1 MRASRTYLRQWIG
14 GVFRFSTLWLV
25 VMGLFAA
32 DDIAALQLGPLS
44 IAAGPWMQ
52 VDDRGLITV
61 SVRLLPP
68 INQAALALVQ
78 PYIGQARVPAPMI
91 SRMIPPVGGMLAGQI
106 VAHWTLPPLTS
117 GRVRLGADPRS
128 PSVEVP
134 VLPGPSEAVA
144 VALVGG
150 ARWPTADLFG
160 ISAEG
165 PPAADILVAPK
176 ASGRLPVSA
185 VLLLGTAPLAR
196 IGTGG
201 WESRVP
207 IIARLAP
214 PHSGDE
220 VDLMQL
226 AILGPPG
233 VPGADLTWGC
243 LGLPSLLRGP
253 EVAVDLA
260 RRTRAWE
267 VLLDPS
273 ATWDVS
279 LRAARDRH
287 DVENLRLGVGIAHM
301 LGIPCILAGGSPA
314 GFISEPMITGKLG
327 GMEVVTGGVRYVSS
341 TPAGDGVRSLD
352 AHIAVT
358 LDAPATAIIQADPE
372 HLSWSLA
379 EGPGELA
386 LRWSHD
392 ANLAE
397 SGPGRADCLALTAA
411 WRATQAKKPAA
422 KEEKPPSPAAKEA
435 VVVASDPLLAWVPRR
450 ELVVGEWSLI
460 ELFAL
465 ADSPSATDHLLA
477 RRLVADPWLVGDEEA
492 LLRRLPD
499 WLQRE
504 ALLRWMAEPDAPA
517 HAWVRVAG
525 STKDTGIVRALL
537 ANVEH
542 GGSPVILEVLV
553 ERLTAQAAGRI
564 PIDDDPM
571 LQSRLTAAVFDADTL
586 SPTPLR
592 AIARDLEKRL
602 SPLGQK
608 PVTRFLERVGRFR
621 PVP

>member
-1 MRASRTYLRQWIG
+1 MC
-14 GVFRFSTLWLV
+14 RFSTLWLV
-25 VMGLFAA
+25 ITGLFAA
-32 DDIAALQLGPLS
+32 DDLAALQLGPLS
-44 IAAGPWMQ
+44 VAAGPWMQ

-68 INQAALALVQ
+68 INQAALSLVQ
-78 PYIGQARVPAPMI
+78 PYIGQARLTAQMA
-91 SRMIPPVGGMLAGQI
+91 SRVIPPAGGMLAGQI
-106 VAHWTLPPLTS
+106 VANWTLPPLTS
-117 GRVRLGADPRS
+117 GRVRLGADARS

-134 VLPGPSEAVA
+134 ILPGPGEAVA
-144 VALVGG
+144 IAIVGG
-150 ARWPTADLFG
+150 ARWPNADLLGF
-160 ISAEG
+160 SAG
-165 PPAADILVAPK
+165 GAPTANI
-176 ASGRLPVSA
+176 ASKKSDRPPVSA

-201 WESRVP
+201 WESQVP

-214 PHSGDE
+214 PRAGDE
-220 VDLMQL
+220 VDAMQL

-243 LGLPSLLRGP
+243 LGLPSMLRGP
-253 EVAVDLA
+253 DVAVDLA
-260 RRTRAWE
+260 RRTRAWDI
-267 VLLDPS
+267 LIDPL

-279 LRAARDRH
+279 LQAARDHH
-287 DVENLRLGVGIAHM
+287 DVEGLRLGIGIARM

-327 GMEVVTGGVRYVSS
+327 GMEVVTGGVRYVAT

-358 LDAPATAIIQADPE
+358 LDAPATAIIEADAE

-397 SGPGRADCLALTAA
+397 SGPGRADCLAMTDA
-411 WRATQAKKPAA
+411 WRATQIKKSPA
-422 KEEKPPSPAAKEA
+422 KEANPPGPSGKEA
-435 VVVASDPLLAWVPRR
+435 VVVASDPLLAWLPRR

-460 ELFAL
+460 ELFVL
-465 ADSPSATDHLLA
+465 AGSSSATDHLLA

-504 ALLRWMAEPDAPA
+504 ALLRWMAEPGAPA

-525 STKDTGIVRALL
+525 TTKDTGIVRALL

-564 PIDDDPM
+564 PLDDDPM
-571 LQSRLTAAVFDADTL
+571 LQSRLTAAVFDANTL

-592 AIARDLEKRL
+592 AIARDLEPRL
-602 SPLGQK
+602 SPLGRK
-608 PVTRFLERVGRFR
+608 PVTRFLGRVGRFR